1 MSQLYTAPRSRRN
14 AELVLLVLALAI
26 AIGAD
31 TLVSLNLNQPLG
43 SAFLTRSIVFAA
55 LPLALHVV
63 LRLRAKYADPVMLPV
78 VTALNGVG
86 LAMIHRLDLAN
97 RDDAA
102 SRQLVWM
109 AVAVVAAGAV
119 LWVLRDHRVLRRYTY
134 ISLVV
139 SAILLVLP
147 LVPGLGQEIN
157 GARVWITVGFGSFQ
171 PGEIAKITLAV
182 FFAGY
187 LSTNRD
193 LILLAGK
200 KIGPLQ
206 FPRARDLA
214 PMLVA
219 WLIGLAILVMQRD
232 IGMSVMFFTLFMVMI
247 YVATSR
253 ASWILI
259 GLAMVVAGGVFAYQ
273 TMGHVQARVDG
284 WRNAFDP
291 EVFNAAGGS
300 WQIVQG
306 LFGLANGGLFGTGLG
321 LGRPDL
327 VTYANSDMIVAAL
340 GEELGLI
347 GVVALVLLYVIL
359 VSRGMR
365 AALGSRDAFGK
376 LLACGLAFALA
387 VQCFVIM
394 GGVTRLI
401 PLTGLTTPFLS
412 AGGSS
417 LLANWIIVALLLLIS
432 NAARRPAPT
441 GPLRESDLPAS
452 GIDVMEPRTTA
463 TVASAPGN
471 GSDAGATVASPHPGS
486 GARRTRPGGNP
497 S

>member
-14 AELVLLVLALAI
+14 TELVLLVLALAI

-31 TLVSLNLNQPLG
+31 MLVTINLSQPFG
-43 SAFLTRSIVFAA
+43 AAWFTRVVVFSA
-55 LPLALHVV
+55 LPLVMHVV
-63 LRLRAKYADPVMLPV
+63 LRLRAKYADPVILPV
-78 VTALNGVG
+78 VTALNGLG
-86 LAMIHRLDLAN
+86 LAMIQRLDIAN
-97 RDDAA
+97 GDDAA
-102 SRQLVWM
+102 TRQLVWM
-109 AVAVVAAGAV
+109 AIAVAAAVVV
-119 LWVLRDHRVLRRYTY
+119 LVVLRDHRVLRRYTY
-134 ISLVV
+134 ISFVV
-139 SAILLVLP
+139 SVVLLVLP

-157 GARVWITVGFGSFQ
+157 GSRVWIRIGFGSFQ

-200 KIGPLQ
+200 KIGPVQL
-206 FPRARDLA
+206 PRARDLA
-214 PMLVA
+214 PMVVA
-219 WLIGLAILVMQRD
+219 WLLGLGILVVQSD

-253 ASWILI
+253 SSWILI
-259 GLAMVVAGGVFAYQ
+259 GLVLVAAGAVFAY
-273 TMGHVQARVDG
+273 TFIGHVQARVDG

-340 GEELGLI
+340 GEEIGLI
-347 GVVALVLLYVIL
+347 GVVAIVLLYVIL

-365 AALGSRDAFGK
+365 AALGTRDAFGK
-376 LLACGLAFALA
+376 LLACGLAFAVA

-401 PLTGLTTPFLS
+401 PLTGLTTPFMS

-432 NAARRPAPT
+432 NAARRPAPS
-441 GPLRESDLPAS
+441 GPIREGDLPSS
-452 GIDVMEPRTTA
+452 GIDVVEPRTAATSAIGTEGATA
-463 TVASAPGN
+463 
-471 GSDAGATVASPHPGS
+471 AGAGTPARPTARAGRARQGGS
-486 GARRTRPGGNP
+486 T